1 MNYSLSLCDE
11 IYKHKEIQ
19 VVVQQYVSE
28 LSAYSQIV
36 QGTIDRVLML
46 STIRNKI

>member
-19 VVVQQYVSE
+19 VEVQQYVSE

-36 QGTIDRVLML
+36 QGIDEHALM
-46 STIRNKI
+46 